1 MAKSLHVSKENLI
14 YLGLWL
20 LLYLAPVASLYFR
33 TTSDSRL
40 VFQWNEVFHIWTI
53 FSIYLVIFLVHNFIL
68 APLLIYKHKLLM
80 YLVTSVCLIAVFV
93 TFECVNKPKHERLP
107 MQGIRPGD
115 MPPGTQAPPPAAFAH
130 PDGAAPHPT
139 PMPDSAAAA
148 TAAPPHKEPP
158 RRHPGNGKERFNDHM
173 PPFLIGQADL
183 IGVLVLVGLLG
194 LNLGVKLY
202 FKNEKDLHDI
212 QKLENQN
219 LQHQLEYLKYQ
230 INPHFFMNTLNNIHA
245 LVDIDPDKA
254 KTTIVELSRMM
265 RYVLYEGDKSLIPI
279 PKEVEFLRNYV
290 RLMKLRYTD
299 KVNVDVDIPAN
310 LSEGLIPPLLLIT
323 FLENAFKHGVSYEQ
337 ESFISIIMDAEDGN
351 LIFRCINSKKA
362 PAKTSEGVPS
372 EGGLGLKNIKQR
384 LDLIYGSRYKLDLND
399 SEKTYEVYLSIPLN
413 AAEAIHKVKSE
424 EG

>member
-1 MAKSLHVSKENLI
+1 
-14 YLGLWL
+14 
-20 LLYLAPVASLYFR
+20 
-33 TTSDSRL
+33 
-40 VFQWNEVFHIWTI
+40 
-53 FSIYLVIFLVHNFIL
+53 
-68 APLLIYKHKLLM
+68 
-80 YLVTSVCLIAVFV
+80 
-93 TFECVNKPKHERLP
+93 
-107 MQGIRPGD
+107 
-115 MPPGTQAPPPAAFAH
+115 
-130 PDGAAPHPT
+130 
-139 PMPDSAAAA
+139 
-148 TAAPPHKEPP
+148 
-158 RRHPGNGKERFNDHM
+158 M

>member
-1 MAKSLHVSKENLI
+1 
-14 YLGLWL
+14 
-20 LLYLAPVASLYFR
+20 
-33 TTSDSRL
+33 
-40 VFQWNEVFHIWTI
+40 
-53 FSIYLVIFLVHNFIL
+53 
-68 APLLIYKHKLLM
+68 
-80 YLVTSVCLIAVFV
+80 
-93 TFECVNKPKHERLP
+93 
-107 MQGIRPGD
+107 
-115 MPPGTQAPPPAAFAH
+115 
-130 PDGAAPHPT
+130 
-139 PMPDSAAAA
+139 
-148 TAAPPHKEPP
+148 
-158 RRHPGNGKERFNDHM
+158 M

-413 AAEAIHKVKSE
+413 AEAIHKVKSE

>member
-1 MAKSLHVSKENLI
+1 
-14 YLGLWL
+14 
-20 LLYLAPVASLYFR
+20 
-33 TTSDSRL
+33 
-40 VFQWNEVFHIWTI
+40 
-53 FSIYLVIFLVHNFIL
+53 
-68 APLLIYKHKLLM
+68 
-80 YLVTSVCLIAVFV
+80 
-93 TFECVNKPKHERLP
+93 
-107 MQGIRPGD
+107 
-115 MPPGTQAPPPAAFAH
+115 
-130 PDGAAPHPT
+130 
-139 PMPDSAAAA
+139 MPDSAAAA

-173 PPFLIGQADL
+173 PPLLIGQADL

-413 AAEAIHKVKSE
+413 AEAIHKVKSE

>member
-1 MAKSLHVSKENLI
+1 MAKFLHVSKENLI

-20 LLYLAPVASLYFR
+20 LLYLTPVASLYFR

-53 FSIYLVIFLVHNFIL
+53 FSIFLVIFLVHNFIL
-68 APLLIYKHKLLM
+68 ATLLIYKQKLMM
-80 YLVTSVCLIAVFV
+80 YLVTLVCLIAVFV
-93 TFECVNKPKHERLP
+93 TLECVSKPKHRHLP
-107 MQGIRPGD
+107 MQGIRPGEI
-115 MPPGTQAPPPAAFAH
+115 PPGTQDMPPAAFAY
-130 PDGAAPHPT
+130 PDGTAPHST
-139 PMPDSAAAA
+139 PMGDSAATTA
-148 TAAPPHKEPP
+148 AAPPHSAP
-158 RRHPGNGKERFNDHM
+158 RRQHPGNDKERFNDHM
-173 PPFLIGQADL
+173 PPFFIGQAIL

-202 FKNEKDLHDI
+202 FKNEKDLHDM

-279 PKEVEFLRNYV
+279 LKEVEFLRNYV
-290 RLMKLRYTD
+290 RLMKLRYTQ

-362 PAKTSEGVPS
+362 PTKSNEAVPS

-384 LDLIYGSRYKLDLND
+384 LDLIYGSGYKLELND

-413 AAEAIHKVKSE
+413 AEATYKVKGE

>member
-1 MAKSLHVSKENLI
+1 MAKFLHVSKENLI

-20 LLYLAPVASLYFR
+20 LLYLAPVASFYFR

-53 FSIYLVIFLVHNFIL
+53 FSIYLIIFLIHNFIL

-93 TFECVNKPKHERLP
+93 TFECVNKPKRDQMP
-107 MQGIRPGD
+107 MPAAEGNCPGE
-115 MPPGTQAPPPAAFAH
+115 MPPDIQAPPPAAFH
-130 PDGAAPHPT
+130 QPDGPAT
-139 PMPDSAAAA
+139 QSTQKPDSAATSPAGL
-148 TAAPPHKEPP
+148 PP
-158 RRHPGNGKERFNDHM
+158 RNVPRHKHPRNGKERFNDHL
-173 PPFLIGQADL
+173 PPFFIGQADL
-183 IGVLVLVGLLG
+183 VGVLVLVGLLG

-202 FKNEKDLHDI
+202 FKNEKDLHDM

-279 PKEVEFLRNYV
+279 LKEVEFLRNYV

-337 ESFISIIMDAEDGN
+337 ESFISVIMDAEEGN
-351 LIFRCINSKKA
+351 LIFRCINSKK
-362 PAKTSEGVPS
+362 PLQKNRKGVPT

-384 LDLIYGSRYKLDLND
+384 LDLIYGSHYTLELND

-413 AAEAIHKVKSE
+413 AEAIH
-424 EG
+424 

>member
-1 MAKSLHVSKENLI
+1 MARFLHISKENLI
-14 YLGLWL
+14 YLALWL
-20 LLYLAPVASLYFR
+20 LLFLAPVASLYFR
-33 TTSDSRL
+33 TTSDTRL
-40 VFQWNEVFHIWTI
+40 VFQWQEVFHVWTI

-80 YLVTSVCLIAVFV
+80 YLATSVCLIAVFV
-93 TFECVNKPKHERLP
+93 TFECMNKPKRGQLP
-107 MQGIRPGD
+107 MPLPERFRPAARPTD
-115 MPPGTQAPPPAAFAH
+115 TQAPPPAAFHQQGGPAH
-130 PDGAAPHPT
+130 QVAKAPD
-139 PMPDSAAAA
+139 AAA
-148 TAAPPHKEPP
+148 TSPTGMPP
-158 RRHPGNGKERFNDHM
+158 RHRHPRNDKDLFDDHM
-173 PPFLIGQADL
+173 PPFIIGQADL

-202 FKNEKDLHDI
+202 FKNEKDLHDM

-245 LVDIDPDKA
+245 LVDIDPSKA

-279 PKEVEFLRNYV
+279 IKEVEFLRNYA

-310 LSEGLIPPLLLIT
+310 LSEGLIPPLLLII
-323 FLENAFKHGVSYEQ
+323 FLENAFKHGVSYEK

-384 LDLIYGSRYKLDLND
+384 LDLIYGSDYTLHLND
-399 SEKTYEVYLSIPLN
+399 GEKTYEVYLSIPLN
-413 AAEAIHKVKSE
+413 AEANHKVKSE